1 MSLQSQVAEV
11 RDKVDALSPRER
23 VIIAVTIVAVIFG
36 IYNQFVLDPF
46 LKHRKELQQQ
56 LAAIGPEMEVMQ
68 KSMESLIKRQANDPN
83 VSLRNAIEKK
93 NKKVKELEEII
104 KNETKRLIDPQ
115 KMPKI
120 LGYLLSRQS
129 ALKINSV
136 KSASGEPIYFDA
148 ERKKPSGLFKHDLT
162 MSLEGTY
169 YQVQSYLKNIE
180 EMAEQVY
187 WDDMTFESKKY
198 PIGVLELNVHT
209 LSTSKE
215 LIGVY

>member
-1 MSLQSQVAEV
+1 MSLQSQVAEI
-11 RDKVDALSPRER
+11 RDKVDALSSRER
-23 VIIAVTIVAVIFG
+23 VIIAVTVIAVIFG
-36 IYNQFVLDPF
+36 VYNQFVLDPF

-56 LAAIGPEMEVMQ
+56 MAAIGPEMEVMQ
-68 KSMESLIKRQANDPN
+68 QSMESLIKRQASDPN
-83 VSLRNAIEKK
+83 ISLRNTVKKK
-93 NKKVKELEEII
+93 NKKVKELEGII
-104 KNETKRLIDPQ
+104 ENETKRLIDPQ

-136 KSASGEPIYFDA
+136 KSSSGEPIYLDA
-148 ERKKPSGLFKHDLT
+148 DRKKPSGLFKHDLT

-169 YQVQSYLKNIE
+169 YQVQSYLKNVE

-187 WDDMTFESKKY
+187 WDEMTFESKKY
-198 PIGVLELNVHT
+198 PVGVLVLNVHT

>member
-1 MSLQSQVAEV
+1 MNLPSQVAEI

-23 VIIAVTIVAVIFG
+23 IIIAVTVVAVIFG
-36 IYNQFVLDPF
+36 VYNQFVLDPF

-56 LAAIGPEMEVMQ
+56 LSAIGPEMEVMQ
-68 KSMESLIKRQANDPN
+68 QSIESLIKRQANDPN
-83 VSLRNAIEKK
+83 VSLRKSIERKSQ
-93 NKKVKELEEII
+93 KVSELEEII
-104 KNETKRLIDPQ
+104 KSETKRLIDPQ

-198 PIGVLELNVHT
+198 PIGVLVLNVHT

>member
-1 MSLQSQVAEV
+1 MNLQSQVAEI

-23 VIIAVTIVAVIFG
+23 VIIAVTVVAVIFG
-36 IYNQFVLDPF
+36 VYNQFVLDPF

-68 KSMESLIKRQANDPN
+68 QSMESLIKRQANDPN
-83 VSLRNAIEKK
+83 ISLRKSIERKSQ
-93 NKKVKELEEII
+93 KVAELEEII
-104 KNETKRLIDPQ
+104 KSETKRLIDPQ

-187 WDDMTFESKKY
+187 WDDMAFESKTY
-198 PIGVLELNVHT
+198 PVGVLKLNVHT

>member
-1 MSLQSQVAEV
+1 MLQSQVAEL

-23 VIIAVTIVAVIFG
+23 VIIAVTTVAIIFG
-36 IYNQFVLDPF
+36 IYNHFSLDPF
-46 LKHRKELQQQ
+46 LEKRKFLQQKI
-56 LAAIGPEMEVMQ
+56 ADITPEIEVMQ
-68 KSMESLIKRQANDPN
+68 GSIDSLIKRQASDPN
-83 VSLRNAIEKK
+83 IPLRKSIEYK
-93 NKKVKELEEII
+93 NEKLKELDETI

-129 ALKINSV
+129 ALQINSV
-136 KSASGEPIYFDA
+136 KSSSGEPIYLDA
-148 ERKKPSGLFKHDLT
+148 EKKKPSGLFKHDLT

-169 YQVQSYLKNIE
+169 HQVQNYLENVE

-187 WDDMTFESKKY
+187 WDDMTFEAKQY
-198 PIGVLELNVHT
+198 PVGVLVLNVHT

>member
-1 MSLQSQVAEV
+1 MNLQSQVAEI
-11 RDKVDALSPRER
+11 RDKVDALSSRER
-23 VIIAVTIVAVIFG
+23 VIIAVTVIAVIFG

-46 LKHRKELQQQ
+46 LKHRAELQQQ
-56 LAAIGPEMEVMQ
+56 LAEIGPEMEVMQ
-68 KSMESLIKRQANDPN
+68 QSMEALIKRQANDPN

-93 NKKVKELEEII
+93 NKKVKELDEII
-104 KNETKRLIDPQ
+104 KSETKRLIDPQ
-115 KMPKI
+115 KMPEI

-136 KSASGEPIYFDA
+136 KSASGEPIYLDT

-162 MSLEGTY
+162 MTLEGTY

-180 EMAEQVY
+180 ELAEQVY
-187 WDDMTFESKKY
+187 WDDMTFESKEY

>member
-1 MSLQSQVAEV
+1 MSLQSQVAEI
-11 RDKVDALSPRER
+11 RDKVDALSSRER
-23 VIIAVTIVAVIFG
+23 VIIAVTVIAVIFG

-56 LAAIGPEMEVMQ
+56 MAAIGPEMEVMQ
-68 KSMESLIKRQANDPN
+68 QSMESLIKRQASDPN
-83 VSLRNAIEKK
+83 ISLRNTVKKK
-93 NKKVKELEEII
+93 NKKVKELEGII
-104 KNETKRLIDPQ
+104 ENETKRLIDPQ

-136 KSASGEPIYFDA
+136 KSSSGEPIYLDA
-148 ERKKPSGLFKHDLT
+148 DRKKPSGLFKHDLT

-169 YQVQSYLKNIE
+169 YQVQSYLKNVE

-187 WDDMTFESKKY
+187 WDEMTFESKKY
-198 PIGVLELNVHT
+198 PVGVLVLNVHT

>member
-1 MSLQSQVAEV
+1 MNLQSQVAEI
-11 RDKVDALSPRER
+11 RDKVDALSSRER
-23 VIIAVTIVAVIFG
+23 VIIAVTIIAVIFG

-56 LAAIGPEMEVMQ
+56 LSAIGPEMEVMQ
-68 KSMESLIKRQANDPN
+68 QSMESLIKRQANDPN
-83 VSLRNAIEKK
+83 VSLRKAIERKSQ
-93 NKKVKELEEII
+93 EIDGLERII
-104 KNETKRLIDPQ
+104 KSETKRLIDPQ

-187 WDDMTFESKKY
+187 WDDMTFVSKKY
-198 PIGVLELNVHT
+198 PIGVLNLNVHT

>member
-1 MSLQSQVAEV
+1 VNLPSQVAEI

-23 VIIAVTIVAVIFG
+23 IIIAVTVVAVIFG
-36 IYNQFVLDPF
+36 VYNQFVLDPF

-56 LAAIGPEMEVMQ
+56 LSAIGPEMEVMQ
-68 KSMESLIKRQANDPN
+68 QSIESLIKRQANDPN
-83 VSLRNAIEKK
+83 VSLRKSIERKSQ
-93 NKKVKELEEII
+93 KVSELEEII
-104 KNETKRLIDPQ
+104 KSETKRLIDPQ

-198 PIGVLELNVHT
+198 PIGVLVLNVHT

>member
-1 MSLQSQVAEV
+1 MNLQSQIAEI
-11 RDKVDALSPRER
+11 REKVDSLSSRER

-36 IYNQFVLDPF
+36 IYNHFVLDPF
-46 LKHRKELQQQ
+46 LKNRKDIKDQ
-56 LAAIGPEMEVMQ
+56 LASIAPEMEMMQ
-68 KSMESLIKRQANDPN
+68 QSMDSLIRRQANDPN
-83 VSLRNAIEKK
+83 VSLRRAIANK
-93 NKKVKELEEII
+93 NKKVKELESVIES
-104 KNETKRLIDPQ
+104 ETRRLIDPK

-129 ALKINSV
+129 ALKIDSV

-148 ERKKPSGLFKHDLT
+148 ERKNPSGLFKHDLT

-169 YQVQSYLKNIE
+169 YQVQSYLQNIE

-187 WDDMTFESKKY
+187 WDDMTFESKQY
-198 PIGVLELNVHT
+198 PIGVLKLNVHT

>member
-1 MSLQSQVAEV
+1 MNLPSQVAEI

-23 VIIAVTIVAVIFG
+23 VIIAVTVVAVIFG
-36 IYNQFVLDPF
+36 VYNQFVLDPF

-56 LAAIGPEMEVMQ
+56 LSAIGPEMEVMQ
-68 KSMESLIKRQANDPN
+68 QSMESLIKRQANDPN
-83 VSLRNAIEKK
+83 VSLRKSIKRK
-93 NKKVKELEEII
+93 SQKVTELEGTI

-136 KSASGEPIYFDA
+136 KSASGEPIYLDA

-187 WDDMTFESKKY
+187 WDDMTFESKEY
-198 PIGVLELNVHT
+198 PIGVLVLNVHT

>member
-1 MSLQSQVAEV
+1 MNLKSQIVEI
-11 RDKVDALSPRER
+11 RDKIDALSPRER
-23 VIIAVTIVAVIFG
+23 VIIAVTVIAIILG
-36 IYNQFVLDPF
+36 IYNLFVLDPF
-46 LKHRKELQQQ
+46 LKHREELQQQ
-56 LAAIGPEMEVMQ
+56 LAAIGPEMDVMQ
-68 KSMESLIKRQANDPN
+68 KSIESIIKRQSNDPN
-83 VSLRNAIEKK
+83 VSLRSAIEKK
-93 NKKVKELEEII
+93 NKKVKELETVI

-115 KMPKI
+115 KMPEI

-129 ALKINSV
+129 ALKISSV

-187 WDDMTFESKKY
+187 WDDMTFTSKKY
-198 PIGVLELNVHT
+198 PIGALELNVHT

>member
-1 MSLQSQVAEV
+1 
-11 RDKVDALSPRER
+11 
-23 VIIAVTIVAVIFG
+23 
-36 IYNQFVLDPF
+36 
-46 LKHRKELQQQ
+46 
-56 LAAIGPEMEVMQ
+56 
-68 KSMESLIKRQANDPN
+68 
-83 VSLRNAIEKK
+83 
-93 NKKVKELEEII
+93 
-104 KNETKRLIDPQ
+104 
-115 KMPKI
+115 MPKI

-129 ALKINSV
+129 ALNINSV

-148 ERKKPSGLFKHDLT
+148 ERKKSSGLFKHDLT

-187 WDDMTFESKKY
+187 WDDMTFESKEY
-198 PIGVLELNVHT
+198 PIGVLKLNVHT

>member
-1 MSLQSQVAEV
+1 MNLASQVAEI

-23 VIIAVTIVAVIFG
+23 VIIAVTVVAVIFG
-36 IYNQFVLDPF
+36 VYNQFVLDPF

-56 LAAIGPEMEVMQ
+56 LSAIGPEMEVMQ
-68 KSMESLIKRQANDPN
+68 QSMESLIKRQANDPN
-83 VSLRNAIEKK
+83 VSLRKSIERKSQ
-93 NKKVKELEEII
+93 KVTGLEGTI

-136 KSASGEPIYFDA
+136 KSASGEPIYLDA

-187 WDDMTFESKKY
+187 WDDMTFESKEY
-198 PIGVLELNVHT
+198 PIGVLVLNVHT